1 MTTYS
6 SVIEAKE
13 AAQAGANACGQRV
26 YFYRTPTG
34 RWEVSL
40 ELHPLWSTNQFN
52 YCTPQAPAK
61 DDE

>member
-1 MTTYS
+1 MSRYLTST
-6 SVIEAKE
+6 EAQA

-26 YFYRTPTG
+26 YFYRSG
-34 RWEVSL
+34 RMWETAL
-40 ELHPLWSTNQFN
+40 EPHPEFSTNPFN